1 MTRQRSKAYSFG
13 VSTPFTV
20 IDGTPEP
27 EGPKKRM
34 KASVPDTPIVRCPR
48 CTGLAMIEVKLGMV
62 WKNGKPTGGQK
73 QIVCG
78 TCLAR
83 GEHVVVA

>member
-1 MTRQRSKAYSFG
+1 MTRRRSRAYSFG
-13 VSTPFTV
+13 VSTPFKV

-34 KASVPDTPIVRCPR
+34 RASLPDTPLVRCPR
-48 CTGLAMIEVKLGMV
+48 CTGLAMLEVKLGMV
-62 WKNGKPTGGQK
+62 WKNGKPSGGQK

>member
-1 MTRQRSKAYSFG
+1 MG
-13 VSTPFTV
+13 VSTPFKV

-27 EGPKKRM
+27 EGPRKRM
-34 KASVPDTPIVRCPR
+34 KASVSDTPIVRCPR

-62 WKNGKPTGGQK
+62 WKNGKPNGGQK
-73 QIVCG
+73 QIVCA

>member
-1 MTRQRSKAYSFG
+1 MTQRRSRAYSFG
-13 VSTPFTV
+13 VSSAFLV